1 MSSELSKQIIL
12 RIGDPYALKDKPKFE
27 NGPGVIT
34 GTIVKSESV
43 YLLDKE
49 DLVFSGLVID
59 YGDFLRNPDDEDIL
73 YEYVHCF
80 SWRLVQDIDSPIY
93 IRDTLDG
100 EGFHDEKWSDIGLL
114 ELSGLDKIVSLWE
127 VNGYTDMKLLT
138 VFREHWKKIR
148 RDFVIGKIIEDGDK

>member
-1 MSSELSKQIIL
+1 MGNSKQIIL
-12 RIGDPYALKDKPKFE
+12 RIGDPYPLRDKGKQSS
-27 NGPGVIT
+27 IK
-34 GTIVKSESV
+34 GTVVASTST
-43 YLLDKE
+43 LFLDKE

-59 YGDFLRNPDDEDIL
+59 YGDFLSNPDDEDIL

-93 IRDTLDG
+93 IRDTLEG
-100 EGFHDEKWSDIGLL
+100 EGFQEEKWSDIGQH
-114 ELSGLDKIVSLWE
+114 ELSALDKIVSLWE
-127 VNGYTDMKLLT
+127 VNGYTDMEQLT

>member
-1 MSSELSKQIIL
+1 MGNSKQIIL
-12 RIGDPYALKDKPKFE
+12 RIGEPYPLRDKGKQSS
-27 NGPGVIT
+27 IK
-34 GTIVKSESV
+34 GTVVASTSTFF
-43 YLLDKE
+43 LDKE

-59 YGDFLRNPDDEDIL
+59 FGDFLRNPDDEDIL

-100 EGFHDEKWSDIGLL
+100 EGFQEEKWSDIGQH
-114 ELSGLDKIVSLWE
+114 ELSALDKIVSLWE
-127 VNGYTDMKLLT
+127 VNGYTDMEQLT

>member
-1 MSSELSKQIIL
+1 MGNSKQIIL
-12 RIGDPYALKDKPKFE
+12 RIGDPYPLRDKGKQSS
-27 NGPGVIT
+27 IK
-34 GTIVKSESV
+34 GTVVASTST
-43 YLLDKE
+43 LFLDKA

-93 IRDTLDG
+93 IRDTLEG
-100 EGFHDEKWSDIGLL
+100 EGFQEEKWSDIGQH
-114 ELSGLDKIVSLWE
+114 ELSALDKIVSLWE
-127 VNGYTDMKLLT
+127 VTGYTDMEQLT